1 MSRSKSNADSESSVN
16 CVLGV
21 LSVKFVLSLNLSSQ
35 ISLAVKNKRRS
46 GPLSLSVVLGV
57 LSYCELS
64 ICEIFFLSATPM
76 IGSLVMSHNISTL

>member
-16 CVLGV
+16 CVLGP
-21 LSVKFVLSLNLSSQ
+21 LGQ
-35 ISLAVKNKRRS
+35 ICLKSESFSLAVKNKRRS

-76 IGSLVMSHNISTL
+76 IGSLVMSHNIRTL

>member
-16 CVLGV
+16 CVLGF
-21 LSVKFVLSLNLSSQ
+21 SVKFVLSLNLSSQ